1 MYPACYRKLQLGGNQ
16 ISTLAVYHYPFGRGY
31 NLRYES
37 KGRYTM
43 KKALLALT
51 SLFALATILATLPA
65 QAVQSAKVYT
75 PMEIFV
81 KSCES
86 LQKTWALNTKTTKAV
101 TSGTENIMNGHC
113 YNILTTTTQLVE
125 MGKDA
130 VAFKE
135 ICIPA
140 NAKNVQILNSIM
152 PNLKDV
158 MKQGSWEEITPAFG
172 LVVALEL
179 AYPCKG

>member
-1 MYPACYRKLQLGGNQ
+1 MQKLSYSQHNRNHF
-16 ISTLAVYHYPFGRGY
+16 SY
-31 NLRYES
+31 NLQNDYQ
-37 KGRYTM
+37 GRYTM
-43 KKALLALT
+43 KKATLALA
-51 SLFALATILATLPA
+51 SLFALATLPA
-65 QAVQSAKVYT
+65 QAVESAKVYT

-130 VAFKE
+130 VAFKD
-135 ICIPA
+135 ICIPD
-140 NAKNVQILNSIM
+140 NAKNVQILNSVM

-172 LVVALEL
+172 LVVALEI